1 MSVAD
6 HEAETLRA
14 LGVPF
19 VSGVPG
25 SGPSYE
31 LLDACN
37 RAGIPF
43 VLTAHEAAA
52 AIMAGAAARQAGGV
66 GAALSIKGPGVA
78 NLAGGIALA
87 RFENY
92 PLITFAE
99 AYAPGAP
106 PGLQHKR
113 MPQDQMVSAIAKGV
127 FYRGA
132 GTDVAALATMACAE
146 SPGPVHL
153 NLVEGPA
160 TSIPATPLPSGD
172 PLARIVDRIR
182 AASRPIVICG
192 SAVTRTVRR
201 GVNQPSIAGFQVP
214 VFSTAAAKGAID
226 EDDPASAGVYTG
238 AGARLAPERALLPAA
253 DLVIG
258 IGLRNSE
265 VLGARR
271 FAAPYVSLDGLGVEH
286 QLGFEPELHHSGDL
300 RGAIDAVAEGV
311 SSRGWGLDLVAHAHA
326 AVARH
331 LDGPDLLPAA
341 CYEALARVPGGLLV
355 TDSGNFT
362 IIAEHVW
369 RAAAPCE
376 FVGSS
381 NGRFMGAA
389 LPQAIGAALQN
400 RSRPTICTTGDGGLP
415 PFIAEV
421 KIAVERRLP
430 ILIVLMTDGYYGSM
444 RARVNER
451 GFTDVGVRVTRPS
464 WRDAIAALG
473 CDGVRATTRAQFD
486 AGVARWVP
494 SAGPFFIEAE
504 MPDGPYLDM
513 VRDLRG

>member
-6 HEAETLRA
+6 REAETLRA
-14 LGVPF
+14 LRVSF
-19 VSGVPG
+19 VAGVPG

-31 LLDACN
+31 LLDACT

-43 VLTAHEAAA
+43 VPTAHEAAA
-52 AIMAGAAARQAGGV
+52 AMMSGAAARQAGGV

-78 NLAGGIALA
+78 NITGGIALA

-99 AYAPGAP
+99 AYPPDAA

-113 MPQDQMVSAIAKGV
+113 LPQDEMVSAIAKGV

-132 GTDVAALATMACAE
+132 GTDLASLATLASAE
-146 SPGPVHL
+146 TPGPVHL

-160 TSIPATPLPSGD
+160 NPVPGPLALSGD
-172 PLARIVDRIR
+172 PLARIVERIR
-182 AASRPIVICG
+182 GARRPIVICG
-192 SAVTRTVRR
+192 SAVTRIA
-201 GVNQPSIAGFQVP
+201 GHDVNQPAIAGFRVP

-226 EDDPASAGVYTG
+226 EHDPSSAGVYTA
-238 AGARLAPERALLPAA
+238 AGAALAPERALLPAA

-265 VLGARR
+265 VLGARA
-271 FAAPYVSLDGLGVEH
+271 FAVPYVSVDVLGIEH

-300 RGAIDAVAEGV
+300 REAIRAVAEAA
-311 SSRGWGLDLVAHAHA
+311 SSRGWGLDLVAQAHA

-331 LDGPDLLPAA
+331 LERPDLLPAS
-341 CYEALARVPGGLLV
+341 CYATLAQVPGGRLV

-362 IIAEHVW
+362 IVAEHVW

-400 RSRPTICTTGDGGLP
+400 RSRPTICTAGDGGLP

-430 ILIVLMTDGYYGSM
+430 ILLVLMTDGYYGSM
-444 RARVNER
+444 RARVTAR

-473 CDGVRATTRAQFD
+473 CDGVRVATRAEFD
-486 AGVARWVP
+486 AAVMRWTP
-494 SAGPFFIEAE
+494 SAGPYFIEAA
-504 MPDGPYLDM
+504 MPDGPYLDT
-513 VRDLRG
+513 VRDLRA